1 MLIHLIPS
9 IDVSIYPEFDNVELI
24 DVCIPELNLTLNNGS
39 ELTTGCPYPNKN
51 YLVARRVSNI
61 KKWGVKIDRK
71 AREGFLIETPVF
83 IKSFSVTIRWLGKVD
98 GEIDNPLIIDEQNS
112 KLGGVILTHKTNFT
126 VSDSKFDVVSTNHQ
140 LLPCMSIFEDDEERG
155 ALNTFKIKHN
165 PFISDEFC
173 EYKADDESLKI
184 IEKLIKVRGL
194 KAFKDLGQSVLYLL
208 THRTENIEL
217 ATQDI
222 REFEDIINN
231 MKRYPSLEHKFN
243 ISREDIFKANLNI
256 KVEQANADLNKIG
269 DSFLSRL
276 SENTEFT
283 I

>member
-155 ALNTFKIKHN
+155 VLNTFKIKTN
-165 PFISDEFC
+165 PFASDEFI
-173 EYKADDESLKI
+173 EVGSLRPFNHDYFDDSLLTI
-184 IEKLIKVRGL
+184 
-194 KAFKDLGQSVLYLL
+194 L
-208 THRTENIEL
+208 THRTENIKL
-217 ATQDI
+217 TTQD
-222 REFEDIINN
+222 RRSFEDVINN
-231 MKRYPSLEHKFN
+231 MKRYPSLEHKFDV
-243 ISREDIFKANLNI
+243 SREDIFKANLNI
-256 KVEQANADLNKIG
+256 KVEQAHADLNKIG
-269 DSFLSRL
+269 DSFLRRL

-283 I
+283 IKFRDGGVYEQ